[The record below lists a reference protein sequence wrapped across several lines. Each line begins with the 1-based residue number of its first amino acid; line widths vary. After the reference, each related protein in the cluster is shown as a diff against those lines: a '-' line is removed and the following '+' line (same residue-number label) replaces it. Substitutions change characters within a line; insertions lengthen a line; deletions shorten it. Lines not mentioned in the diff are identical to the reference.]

1 MDKITTG
8 MLKEFCDNFEL
19 SKEPEDDQ
27 FEHFAA
33 YLTVRKHYSET
44 SFDPTEL
51 VTGSGGDNWAQ
62 VHHDRLSSREW
73 MSDEP
78 RLV

>member
-1 MDKITTG
+1 MDKITAG
-8 MLKEFCDNFEL
+8 MLKEFCGNFEL
-19 SKEPEDDQ
+19 SNEPEDDQ

-51 VTGSGGDNWAQ
+51 VTGSGGDTGIDAIAFIVNN
-62 VHHDRLSSREW
+62 VSRDRY
-73 MSDEP
+73 
-78 RLV
+78 